1 MIPPQPMTH
10 DPITA
15 PAPAAGIRRSAR
27 FALGL
32 LLAINLF
39 NYIDRYVLAAV
50 LPEVGDTMLAGDPN
64 REAKLGWLA
73 TAFLLSYMVMSPVFG
88 WLADRFNRW
97 ALVGFGVL
105 LWSLA
110 SGESGRARDFML
122 GGYLVQAY
130 WVLLVTRLFVGV
142 GEAAYGPAAPTIIA
156 DYYPV
161 ADRGRVLAFFYMAIP
176 VGSAMGYLL
185 GGLHHRWGT
194 GGGGFMRWS
203 RRG

>member
-1 MIPPQPMTH
+1 MIPPQPMT
-10 DPITA
+10 PSPLTE

-27 FALGL
+27 FALAL
-32 LLAINLF
+32 LLTINLF

-64 REAKLGWLA
+64 RDAKLGWLA

-110 SGESGRARDFML
+110 SGESGRARDFLL

-130 WVLLVTRLFVGV
+130 WVLLVTNRACLSSFATLASCLVG
-142 GEAAYGPAAPTIIA
+142 AQGPRPRA
-156 DYYPV
+156 
-161 ADRGRVLAFFYMAIP
+161 
-176 VGSAMGYLL
+176 
-185 GGLHHRWGT
+185 HR
-194 GGGGFMRWS
+194 
-203 RRG
+203 